1 MTRSASKTMPAP
13 GRALVQW
20 YPMPLNWLRLAYA
33 FEFLLA
39 LIAILSLWSQVGGQG
54 HLDLMPWYT
63 KLALTVGLGVAV
75 VAGTAAAVAGERAWN
90 AKTAAYLLLGLS
102 LAAVMGA
109 VTYYYHVHEN
119 DEDGTSAG
127 DSGVATSLWVSPPAL
142 PNPLLTG
149 QAR

>member
-1 MTRSASKTMPAP
+1 
-13 GRALVQW
+13 
-20 YPMPLNWLRLAYA
+20 MPLNWLRLAYA

-39 LIAILSLWSQVGGQG
+39 LIATLSLWSQVGGQG

-63 KLALTVGLGVAV
+63 KLVLTVGLGVAV
-75 VAGTAAAVAGERAWN
+75 VGGTAAAVAGERTWN

-119 DEDGTSAG
+119 DEDDTSAG
-127 DSGVATSLWVSPPAL
+127 DSGVATSLWVPP
-142 PNPLLTG
+142 PIPPDRLLTG
-149 QAR
+149 PVGTPAR